1 MSRSPPLF
9 GQEPMFSPPTLRLTI
24 SSATVHSKSQF
35 EGRAPM
41 PRASCAGARPPRS
54 LTPSLRPRP
63 CTLFRTPR
71 AHVASQRAA
80 RHQVQASLRHA
91 HIFLAIH
98 PRSYIQPPAIRFA
111 AYGSISPPAQTSQNW
126 CIQLWALWW
135 RALDLRRA
143 PSPLGSHR
151 RPKAFNLAS
160 VLGGRP
166 QYTMFTHE
174 SVSTCTPCA
183 QEEVERERQLSY
195 ANK

>member
-1 MSRSPPLF
+1 MAMPRNGSSLQQANVTRATLSIFPPSRPPPPAISFPPSRPPSPAISSFFWQGPISFRPPSMSRYLPLF
-9 GQEPMFSPPTLRLTI
+9 RQEPMCSPRTLRLTI

-63 CTLFRTPR
+63 CTLFRTPC

-98 PRSYIQPPAIRFA
+98 PRNYIQPPAIRFA
-111 AYGSISPPAQTSQNW
+111 AYGSISPPAQTSQN
-126 CIQLWALWW
+126 
-135 RALDLRRA
+135 
-143 PSPLGSHR
+143 
-151 RPKAFNLAS
+151 
-160 VLGGRP
+160 
-166 QYTMFTHE
+166 
-174 SVSTCTPCA
+174 
-183 QEEVERERQLSY
+183 
-195 ANK
+195 